1 MKKKHL
7 LLVLMY
13 LCTTMIFAEGNY
25 QGGNGTVLSR
35 TTDGKQTIEI
45 RKLEISNVK
54 AGDMLA
60 RNNNT
65 IYNSYTTQTPLGEL
79 EWWRESF
86 NIHKVCSIELQETDQ
101 WGHPLGEMWLEIST
115 KKLKGWICCNDR
127 YPSTLYT
134 DNKYAIIET
143 IATASQT
150 WTVRKLEQLF
160 TIWRTV
166 DIMDTPGLHG
176 NKIHTFQ
183 FAGVQSNFSSV
194 AITEE
199 KETING
205 KTDYWVKI
213 EYEEGKYGWVFGGF
227 LDVER
232 GGPKYLIPEAEL
244 DFDLGNQ
251 P

>member
-1 MKKKHL
+1 MKKQWL
-7 LLVLMY
+7 ILVL
-13 LCTTMIFAEGNY
+13 LCLYTTMIFAEGNY
-25 QGGNGTVLSR
+25 QGGNGTVISR
-35 TTDGKQTIEI
+35 LTDGNQTIEI
-45 RKLEISNVK
+45 RKLEISNVQ

-60 RNNNT
+60 ENNNT
-65 IYNSYTTQTPLGEL
+65 IYTSYTTQNPVGEL
-79 EWWRESF
+79 EWWRERF

-115 KKLKGWICCNDR
+115 KKLKGWICYNDR

-143 IATASQT
+143 IAIASQT

-160 TIWRTV
+160 TIWKTV

-213 EYEEGKYGWVFGGF
+213 EYEEGKYGWVFGEF